1 MAFFLKI
8 LVFCT
13 QIGHLLIATKMIM
26 KKIVSISLLAIL
38 CFNIIG
44 YKFVANYFEKK
55 AITDMQTALYQNKYN
70 ESDLVSFKTALNQP
84 YVTNTDGYDYID
96 GEIDVNGTYY
106 QYVKMRIYNDTLE
119 VLCIP
124 NLTKSAISEKKDDLS
139 KQLTDLASNKTT
151 KKSTN
156 SSSAKLLISEYTSVH
171 YFDIYAAYANSKL
184 NHAVGY
190 KMMSSFN
197 IANKIAKPPQ
207 A

>member
-1 MAFFLKI
+1 
-8 LVFCT
+8 
-13 QIGHLLIATKMIM
+13 M
-26 KKIVSISLLAIL
+26 KKIVSILLLVIL

-55 AITDMQTALYQNKYN
+55 AITDMQTALYENKYN
-70 ESDLVSFKTALNQP
+70 EAELVSFKTALNQP

-96 GEIDVNGTYY
+96 GEMDVNGTYY

-124 NLTKSAISEKKDDLS
+124 NYTKSNISEKKHELS
-139 KQLTDLASNKTT
+139 KQLSDLANTKQS

-156 SSSAKLLISEYTSVH
+156 GLVAKTLISEYTVAH
-171 YFDIYAAYANSKL
+171 HFDIYAGFASSKL
-184 NHAVGY
+184 KHYAIY
-190 KMMSSFN
+190 KMSSSFD
-197 IANKIAKPPQ
+197 ILTSIAKPPQ

>member
-8 LVFCT
+8 LLFCT

-26 KKIVSISLLAIL
+26 KKIVSISLLVIL

-55 AITDMQTALYQNKYN
+55 AISDMQVALYQNKYN

-96 GEIDVNGTYY
+96 GEMDVNGTYY

-124 NLTKSAISEKKDDLS
+124 NLTKSAISEKKNDLS
-139 KQLTDLASNKTT
+139 KQLTDLASNKSS

-156 SSSAKLLISEYTSVH
+156 NANVKLLISEYTSVH
-171 YFDIYAAYANSKL
+171 YFDIYSVYANSKL
-184 NHAVGY
+184 YHEDGY
-190 KMMSSFN
+190 KMMSSFD